1 MRGRRPNPTTL
12 HLLHGTYHTGKH
24 GRDRAGEPVAQGDL
38 YRAPPGLTPSR
49 RAGWRYAIARR
60 PKTDRPC
67 HAAGLGFPW
76 APGGNSVT
84 LRKTRA
90 NEAASLYPRD

>member
-38 YRAPPGLTPSR
+38 YRAPPGPTPSQ
-49 RAGWRYAIARR
+49 RAGWRYAIERAPRGVL
-60 PKTDRPC
+60 KQIDRAMLLVWVFPGLL
-67 HAAGLGFPW
+67 AATP
-76 APGGNSVT
+76 
-84 LRKTRA
+84 
-90 NEAASLYPRD
+90 